1 MISDI
6 EDIKKM
12 LISDKMIITSTVN
25 KMKKVVDDQINDR
38 LQYESKQ

>member
-12 LISDKMIITSTVN
+12 LISDKMIITSNVN
-25 KMKKVVDDQINDR
+25 KLKKVVEEQITDR
-38 LQYESKQ
+38 LDYQSKR

>member
-12 LISDKMIITSTVN
+12 LISDKMIITSNVD
-25 KMKKVVDDQINDR
+25 KMKKVVDEQISDR
-38 LQYESKQ
+38 LHYESKQ